1 MSQSTTHLSI
11 GRIVVQAFLRFV
23 VLQLWVNIMV
33 LFVVHVVP
41 YDASFKWHAALYDLI
56 LVPNYFIFL
65 NVLAFHA
72 TITTLQIV
80 VSIALLPFT
89 HASEQVHRDFY
100 RFNSIFT
107 STSLSGRLLRT
118 FCTTHNELECP

>member
-41 YDASFKWHAALYDLI
+41 YDASFKWHGALYDLI
-56 LVPNYFIFL
+56 LIPNHFIFL
-65 NVLAFHA
+65 NVLVLRILVFL
-72 TITTLQIV
+72 IQI
-80 VSIALLPFT
+80 F
-89 HASEQVHRDFY
+89 
-100 RFNSIFT
+100 
-107 STSLSGRLLRT
+107 LS
-118 FCTTHNELECP
+118 

>member
-11 GRIVVQAFLRFV
+11 GHIVVQAFLRFV

-56 LVPNYFIFL
+56 LIPNYFIFL
-65 NVLAFHA
+65 NMLAFRA

-89 HASEQVHRDFY
+89 CASEQVHRDFY
-100 RFNSIFT
+100 CFT

-118 FCTTHNELECP
+118 FCTTHDELECP